1 MIKREKIIYKT
12 YLIKREKIET
22 NDDKV
27 VNHVAVSVYYLLMK
41 GNEPFF
47 SVKIFNFLQKFN
59 SYGIFSTVLQPYN
72 KMQARH
78 CDAYFEL
85 SPLTC
90 RKLKVVVLKL
100 WIVAMLA
107 ALN

>member
-1 MIKREKIIYKT
+1 MIKRDIIE
-12 YLIKREKIET
+12 IS
-22 NDDKV
+22 DDKKI
-27 VNHVAVSVYYLLMK
+27 NDVAVSVYYLLMK

-47 SVKIFNFLQKFN
+47 SVKIFNFLPKFN

-90 RKLKVVVLKL
+90 RKLKAVVLKL

-107 ALN
+107 VLN